1 MKVLFVSSEVDPLA
15 KTGGLADVASS
26 LPKALK
32 KLGVDVRIIIPYYNK
47 FVEGKGFEFEKTNI
61 RFSINLDGIPREGEY
76 FKTELVQ
83 DLPVY
88 LLRNDDFFD
97 RENLYG
103 TPEGDYSDNHL
114 RFAFL
119 DYGVFEFIKHSGFIP
134 DVIHINDW
142 QTGLIPLLRLKKYY
156 GINSKILL
164 TIHNLAYQG
173 LFPREILSE
182 IGLNMDVFHVEGVEF
197 YGKVNFLKAGIVYS
211 DAINTVSPT
220 YAKEIQTEEYGHGLE
235 GILRK
240 RQDRLYGILNGLD
253 YEVWDPATDKDIYF
267 NYSAENA
274 LEGKRK
280 NKEELLKE
288 TGLKGGEKPLVGIV
302 SRLAQQKGFD
312 LFPEIMENLL
322 KLDLN
327 MIVLGSGDK
336 TYQEM
341 FEDFSRKFGSL
352 YVKIGF
358 DPVLA
363 RKIYAGCDMFL
374 MPSRYEPCGLGQLI
388 SMRYGTVPVV
398 RKTGGLKD
406 TVVDVEQGGYGFVF
420 EEYSPRK
427 FFDTVSRAVNFYY
440 SNRKEWAN
448 IVRKIMQLD
457 FSWSASANKYLNLYR
472 ELI

>member
-26 LPKALK
+26 LPRALK
-32 KLGVDVRIIIPYYNK
+32 KLGVDVRIIMPYYNK
-47 FVEGKGFEFEKTNI
+47 FVEGKGFKFEKANV
-61 RFSINLDGIPREGEY
+61 RFSVNLGGIPREGEY
-76 FKTELVQ
+76 FKTELVLG
-83 DLPVY
+83 LPVY

-97 RENLYG
+97 RDNLYG
-103 TPEGDYSDNHL
+103 TPEGDYPDNHL

-119 DYGVFEFIKHSGFIP
+119 DYGVFEFIKRSGFIP

-142 QTGLIPLLRLKKYY
+142 QTGLIPLLRLKKYH

-173 LFPREILSE
+173 VFPKEILQE
-182 IGLNMDVFHVEGVEF
+182 IGLNMDVFHIDGVEF
-197 YGKVNFLKAGIVYS
+197 YGKVNFLKTGIVYS

-240 RQDRLYGILNGLD
+240 RRGRLYGILNGLD
-253 YEVWDPATDKDIYF
+253 YEVWNPSTDKYIYF

-274 LEGKRK
+274 IEGKRK

-288 TGLKGGEKPLVGIV
+288 TGLKGTEKPLLGIV

-312 LFPEIMENLL
+312 LFPEIMEDLL
-322 KLDLN
+322 KLDIN
-327 MIVLGSGDK
+327 MIVLGSGDRI
-336 TYQEM
+336 YQDM
-341 FEDFSRKFGSL
+341 FEDFSRKFDSL

-388 SMRYGTVPVV
+388 SMRYGAVPVV

-406 TVVDVEQGGYGFVF
+406 TVVDVEEGGYGFVF
-420 EEYSPRK
+420 EEYNPRK
-427 FFDTVSRAVNFYY
+427 FFETVSRAVSFYY
-440 SNRKEWAN
+440 NNRNEWVN

-457 FSWSASANKYLNLYR
+457 FSWNASANKYLNLYR